1 MSNWWWYLV
10 SRLIQ
15 QRSGNCVSYLASYL
29 GIKFNSKIQS
39 SSAEEQMPK
48 MIYAKLHTHNNPLHT
63 RISSNVIVCVFL
75 FFIFFVS
82 YLQKHFSGWVGGS
95 CLMCVCVHLYG
106 QNCLP
111 QVCADVVFENWPFYF
126 LVNNTWIFH
135 HHTHFARSLTLCFF
149 VWFVE
154 YFFFALSQ
162 LSQSNNGYLLHGSM
176 LQIITFLDG
185 KLEKCKRNGPRK
197 YIRCVV
203 VVVVIVDGRERKGE
217 KTIEIFA
224 S

>member
-39 SSAEEQMPK
+39 FSAEEQMPK
-48 MIYAKLHTHNNPLHT
+48 MIYAKMHTHNNPLHT

-95 CLMCVCVHLYG
+95 CLMCVCV
-106 QNCLP
+106 C
-111 QVCADVVFENWPFYF
+111 VCMAKTAFLKYVSMWFSKIGRSISSSTILGFSITILIF
-126 LVNNTWIFH
+126 LVH
-135 HHTHFARSLTLCFF
+135 SLSASSFGLSNI
-149 VWFVE
+149 
-154 YFFFALSQ
+154 FFALSQ

-203 VVVVIVDGRERKGE
+203 VVAIVDGRERKGE